1 MRSLALLAVLTL
13 CLGARAQE
21 PAECVD
27 PFIGT
32 TNFGTAN
39 PGAVTPHGM
48 MSVVPFNVMGSEEN
62 VYDKDARW
70 WSTPYEY
77 HNKFFTGFAHGA
89 LSGVGCPELG
99 ALLTMAT
106 TGPLTVDYRE
116 YGTSY
121 RDEKASPGYYSVF
134 LDKYGVLAEVTATA
148 RTSVERYTFPGG
160 EGHILLNLGE
170 GLTNESGAMVR
181 RVSATE
187 IEGTKLLGTFCYNA
201 QKVAEFL
208 EANEKV
214 AWVNYP
220 GLKSSKYYE
229 LAQKYMPNGTCG
241 VISFGLK
248 GGRKAAE
255 EMMDKLKLAAIVTH
269 VADSR
274 TSILHPASH
283 THRQMNDEQLKEA
296 GVAPDL
302 IRLSVGI
309 ENVNDIIADLEQAL

>member
-1 MRSLALLAVLTL
+1 MRLRRTLLTLALAAAVF
-13 CLGARAQE
+13 GAAASAQT
-21 PAECVD
+21 PADRVD

-134 LDKYGVLAEVTATA
+134 LDKYGVLAEATATA

-181 RVSATE
+181 PGERHGDRGHEAAGDVLLQCAEGFPGVLRAARFEDSECRRLLEEATE
-187 IEGTKLLGTFCYNA
+187 DDGSG
-201 QKVAEFL
+201 
-208 EANEKV
+208 
-214 AWVNYP
+214 
-220 GLKSSKYYE
+220 G
-229 LAQKYMPNGTCG
+229 G
-241 VISFGLK
+241 V
-248 GGRKAAE
+248 
-255 EMMDKLKLAAIVTH
+255 D
-269 VADSR
+269 
-274 TSILHPASH
+274 
-283 THRQMNDEQLKEA
+283 A
-296 GVAPDL
+296 GQREV
-302 IRLSVGI
+302 
-309 ENVNDIIADLEQAL
+309 